1 LLVKRYLAFLA
12 MWTMAVSGVL
22 VSVAL
27 PTGSASALASAPA
40 AAGVASLA
48 AAVSTAGGFT
58 GTTPTRVLNTVT
70 GVGAAKAKLGAG
82 RILTLKV
89 PGLPAGT
96 TAVAINVTATTP
108 TLASYLTVY
117 QGGTGRPGA
126 GNLSFVAGQT
136 IANLVIVPV
145 GPAGTVSIYN
155 RAGTVN
161 VLGDLVGY
169 LNPARGAG
177 FTGRAPLRVL
187 NTVTGVGAAK
197 AKLGAGRI
205 LTLKVPGLPAGTTAV
220 AINVTA
226 TTATAASYLT
236 VYPGPGRPGGS
247 NLNFAA
253 GQTVA
258 NLVLVPVGAGNT
270 VTFYNRAGTVNV
282 LGDLVGSF
290 TPSTATG
297 AGLTGKAPVR
307 VLNTVTGVGAAKA
320 KLGAGRTLTLKV
332 PGLPAGATAVA
343 INVTATTPTLASY
356 LTVYQGGSTTRPGV
370 ASLSFPAGRTVANLV
385 LVPLGAGNTVTFY
398 NRAGTVNVLGDVV
411 GYVEPGTPVTPTT
424 AVLAVTNSSVAV
436 TSAATGSTLFFD
448 PSASLAG
455 PAGTALQSASLD
467 YGDGTTPEAFTGD
480 PTAWFSFHS
489 YATAGDKTVTLTVTD
504 SAGKTATVVVTIHV
518 FDVPTAAITATG
530 QAQAGVPF
538 TFTLDATTPAGT
550 TWKNWTV
557 SGGGLLDG
565 GWGAGPPPTY
575 TTTFTD
581 PGTHTITF
589 TVSNSA
595 GGDAL
600 STLDITVN
608 P

>member
-1 LLVKRYLAFLA
+1 MLVKRYVAFLA

-70 GVGAAKAKLGAG
+70 GVGSAK
-82 RILTLKV
+82 
-89 PGLPAGT
+89 
-96 TAVAINVTATTP
+96 
-108 TLASYLTVY
+108 S
-117 QGGTGRPGA
+117 
-126 GNLSFVAGQT
+126 
-136 IANLVIVPV
+136 
-145 GPAGTVSIYN
+145 
-155 RAGTVN
+155 
-161 VLGDLVGY
+161 
-169 LNPARGAG
+169 
-177 FTGRAPLRVL
+177 
-187 NTVTGVGAAK
+187 
-197 AKLGAGRI
+197 KLGAGRI

-258 NLVLVPVGAGNT
+258 NLVLVPV
-270 VTFYNRAGTVNV
+270 
-282 LGDLVGSF
+282 
-290 TPSTATG
+290 
-297 AGLTGKAPVR
+297 
-307 VLNTVTGVGAAKA
+307 
-320 KLGAGRTLTLKV
+320 
-332 PGLPAGATAVA
+332 
-343 INVTATTPTLASY
+343 
-356 LTVYQGGSTTRPGV
+356 
-370 ASLSFPAGRTVANLV
+370 
-385 LVPLGAGNTVTFY
+385 GAGNTVTFY

-575 TTTFTD
+575 TTTFAD
-581 PGTHTITF
+581 PGTYTITF
-589 TVSNSA
+589 TVSNNT
-595 GGDAL
+595 GGEAL